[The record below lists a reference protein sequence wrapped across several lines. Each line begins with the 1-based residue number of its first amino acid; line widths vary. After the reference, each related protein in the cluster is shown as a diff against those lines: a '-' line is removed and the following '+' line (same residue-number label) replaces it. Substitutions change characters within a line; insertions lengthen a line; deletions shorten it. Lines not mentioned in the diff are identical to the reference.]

1 MINLNKALL
10 LLVLASLYG
19 CEKHQSINEVDKAS
33 SNGQSIRISATQL
46 SRLKIGTVGMRPFLQ
61 QSEAVGTIAFNDER
75 NVQVFPSYQG
85 KINGVFAEIGQD
97 VKKGKVLYT
106 IDSPDL
112 VQAESAMIAAAGV
125 RELTSRTL
133 DRAKLLYSE
142 KGLAEKDLQQAVSDQ
157 QSAEGAYRAAV
168 NAVRIFGKSDAEVS
182 RIIAERKVD
191 RNMPV
196 KSPINGRITAMNAPL
211 GFLAQ
216 PGSSPAPFTVSDLS
230 TMWMIAN
237 VPERDVPKLHLG
249 DAVEVKV
256 DAYPGKLYQ
265 GKVTNIGA
273 SVDPNTHSATVRSE
287 ISDPSH
293 ELHPG
298 MLATFTIQTGAPVQS
313 VAVPLDGIVR
323 EGDGTMIVWVT
334 SDHQNFTRRPVEIG
348 LQQDG
353 YDQILSG
360 LHSGEVIATDGAI
373 FLSNAVA
380 VATQ

>member
-10 LLVLASLYG
+10 LLVLASLFG
-19 CEKHQSINEVDKAS
+19 CEKHQSIKEVDKVS
-33 SNGQSIRISATQL
+33 SDGQSIRISATQL
-46 SRLKIGTVGMRPFLQ
+46 SRLKVGTVGTRPFLQ
-61 QSEAVGTIAFNDER
+61 QSEAVGAIAFNDKK

-85 KINGVFAEIGQD
+85 KINGVFAETGQD
-97 VKKGKVLYT
+97 VKKGQILYT

-125 RELTSRTL
+125 RELTSRAL

-168 NAVRIFGKSDAEVS
+168 NAVRIFGKTDTEIS
-182 RIIAERKVD
+182 RIITERKVD
-191 RNMPV
+191 RSMPV

-216 PGSSPAPFTVSDLS
+216 PGTAPAPFTVSDLS

-237 VPERDVPKLHLG
+237 VPEKDIPKLRLG
-249 DAVEVKV
+249 DAVDVKV
-256 DAYPGKLYQ
+256 DAYPGNFFQ
-265 GKVTNIGA
+265 GKVTNIGT

-287 ISDPSH
+287 ISDPGH
-293 ELHPG
+293 KLHPG
-298 MLATFTIQTGAPVQS
+298 MLATFTIQTGTPIQS
-313 VAVPLDGIVR
+313 VAVPLDGVVR
-323 EGDGTMIVWVT
+323 EGDGSMIVWVT
-334 SDHQNFTRRPVEIG
+334 TDHRSFNRRQVEIG
-348 LQQDG
+348 LQQEG
-353 YDQILSG
+353 FDQIVAG
-360 LHSGEVIATDGAI
+360 LHSGEVIATEGAI

-380 VATQ
+380 NASQ